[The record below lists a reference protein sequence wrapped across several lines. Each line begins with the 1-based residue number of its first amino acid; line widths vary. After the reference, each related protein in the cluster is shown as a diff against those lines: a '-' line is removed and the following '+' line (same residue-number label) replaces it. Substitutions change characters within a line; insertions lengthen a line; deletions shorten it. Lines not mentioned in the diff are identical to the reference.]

1 MNYTETVYNET
12 IEIKCIKYVIMD
24 ILIDPITSVNSREKF
39 FQNFFRD

>member
-24 ILIDPITSVNSREKF
+24 ILIQLIFIFVVHNK
-39 FQNFFRD
+39 